1 MSKPEKTR
9 VLVIGAGVSGLTAAR
24 QVKDQRPDAEV
35 VVLEAR
41 ERLGGRV
48 WSESFSDGST
58 IDLGAHFL
66 HGLCDEHPI
75 AQIAKDHPEWGQLV
89 EMDWDT
95 CPDFEQGSGQ
105 QISEQQLKR
114 CEELYEKTWDLY
126 ESGQK
131 QRRAQLEEDR
141 PLWEQLQRDF
151 DWSQLST
158 TERSMLRWRWARETE
173 WIYAAPMEELSAQW
187 WNDDEEFEGPD
198 CMWPTGFV
206 KFMGWLSEGLDIR
219 LGCPVARV
227 VSGEKKS
234 VTVHCADG
242 AVFVAEVVIVTLPLG
257 VLKAGAVEFI
267 PPLSAKKQAAIQ
279 SVGMALLNK
288 VALRFQEP
296 FWPQEICGFN
306 HVPQVCKPEDVEPH
320 EWVFQPRCAGPVAV
334 AFFSCSSA
342 RRVEHLSD
350 ESLRARLLRILAE
363 TFDSSVK
370 DLEASLLEL
379 KRSRWEADE
388 FSRGSY
394 SYLPC
399 GVAPWQRASL
409 AEPHGE
415 RVIFAG
421 EHCRNDYPSTLH
433 GAYLSGCRAAE
444 DAIQLCMRSADAGGY
459 R

>member
-1 MSKPEKTR
+1 M
-9 VLVIGAGVSGLTAAR
+9 
-24 QVKDQRPDAEV
+24 EV

-41 ERLGGRV
+41 ERLGGRI
-48 WSESFSDGST
+48 WSERLGDGST

-66 HGLCDEHPI
+66 HGVCDEHPL
-75 AQIAKDHPEWGQLV
+75 AQIAKEHPEWGQLV
-89 EMDWDT
+89 EMDWET
-95 CPDFEQGSGQ
+95 CPDFQQGGE

-131 QRRAQLEEDR
+131 HRRAQMETDDTS
-141 PLWEQLQRDF
+141 LWAQLQRDF
-151 DWSQLST
+151 DWSQLSAS
-158 TERSMLRWRWARETE
+158 EQALLRWRWARETE

-206 KFMGWLSEGLDIR
+206 NFMGWLSEGLDIR

-227 VSGEKKS
+227 VSGAAEETT
-234 VTVHCADG
+234 TVQRADG

-257 VLKAGAVEFI
+257 VLKGGAVEFV
-267 PPLSAKKQAAIQ
+267 PPLSDKKQAAIEA
-279 SVGMALLNK
+279 VGMALLNK
-288 VALRFQEP
+288 VALRFKEP
-296 FWPQEICGFN
+296 FWPQGICGFN
-306 HVPQVCKPEDVEPH
+306 HVPQALTPEDVEPH
-320 EWVFQPRCAGPVAV
+320 EWVFQPPCAGPPVAV
-334 AFFSCSSA
+334 AFFNSSMA
-342 RRVEHLSD
+342 RRVEQLSD
-350 ESLRARLLRILAE
+350 ESLRAQLLRILAE

-370 DLEASLLEL
+370 DLEAALLEM

-409 AEPHGE
+409 AEPHGDS
-415 RVIFAG
+415 VIFAG

-444 DAIQLCMRSADAGGY
+444 DAIQRL
-459 R
+459 